1 MKKIKTTAIII
12 SLISFTACTQEKSN
26 FNRLLTQVKH
36 DIKIYTEIPYYEF
49 DDVAFKD
56 TELSDADIKEL
67 LKPENKEKYG

>member
-1 MKKIKTTAIII
+1 
-12 SLISFTACTQEKSN
+12 
-26 FNRLLTQVKH
+26 LLTQVKH